1 MRIHHLTIQGFGPF
15 KDKQEIDFDALS
27 QDKIFM
33 LEGPTGAGKSSI
45 IDAIV
50 FSLYGVTAHE
60 AATKSGPAGQR
71 VRRDYCEVGDETK
84 VCIEFSTG
92 GARYKVTRT
101 AAYDAPKKR
110 GEGTTPV
117 NERAILEF
125 IDPPHDAINQ
135 VREVSLRINEE
146 LRMDNEQF
154 SQMVVLPQGDFA
166 SFLHASTEKRREVLE
181 KIFKTFFYDKIKSQL
196 DLRAKEFQGLLA
208 QQGQEINHHVRNLEK
223 EWVESKG
230 DLDFKRLEALLND
243 KNEARDA
250 QNLELQAAIDLLRP
264 NSEKQIQ
271 ERDSVEKFLNPLKA
285 ELALLE
291 DSQEKIKAKS
301 DLSKELD
308 GLNARAD
315 EMALKESQLLIRQK
329 ASGLQTLLE
338 SRDSADNAME
348 EALEQIDE
356 DYAEMTSIE
365 VRARIKELNVK
376 VPVLSRKKD
385 AAQKAEQELDD
396 LETLLDESLDNE
408 LKIKSLS
415 TLTSKVSAAEKKLEG
430 AKKKVKEYR
439 ALEKESYIGLAAKK
453 LKKGQPCPVCGSA
466 EHPNPV
472 KGQSGF
478 DQDELDRLEQI
489 VADVESELSEFRYE
503 LKDAT
508 TASKKKF
515 KPSTELK
522 ATKKKL
528 EKSASDAEEI
538 VSEYEEAQGELNDLN
553 EYLPHFSDYESAE
566 KSRIAS
572 DTKIQ
577 SEMKRLKIEDE
588 DTLLEILAIDED
600 ALRAAVSTYTGRIKE
615 INALLAQPDFK
626 KLPESAELEEKI
638 ATLAEKVSALDAE
651 LSLINDQLAVVERIN
666 ESLRIAQ
673 TGITTAMDEIAE
685 LRETGD
691 PYLKLQ
697 GWVDGTNPAG
707 LSLTNFV
714 LQERL
719 EMILEYA
726 SRHLRRMSNGKYEF
740 RLHEDRQGRA
750 KKAGLGITI
759 MDYFAGKERP
769 AETLSGG
776 ETFYASLALALG
788 LVEVVKGDNGG
799 IELGTLFI
807 DEGFG
812 SLSDDTLEEVLDVLE
827 DLREQRV
834 IGIISHVEGMKTQ
847 IPMRL
852 EVRPTEAGPSTV
864 KMAIGKIAQV

>member
-1 MRIHHLTIQGFGPF
+1 MRIHSLTIQGFGPF
-15 KDKQEIDFDALS
+15 KDKQSIDFDALS

-50 FSLYGVTAHE
+50 FALYGVTAHE

-71 VRRDYCEVGDETK
+71 VRSDYCEAGDETR
-84 VCIEFSTG
+84 VCIDFSTG
-92 GARYKVTRT
+92 GARYKVTRI
-101 AAYDAPKKR
+101 AAYDAPKKS

-117 NERAILEF
+117 NAKAILEF
-125 IDPPHDAINQ
+125 IDPPHEAISQ
-135 VREVSLRINEE
+135 VKEVNLRIKEE
-146 LRMDNEQF
+146 LRLDNEQF

-181 KIFKTFFYDKIKSQL
+181 SIFKTFFYDKIKSQL
-196 DLRAKEFQGLLA
+196 DVRAKEIQGLLA
-208 QQGQEINHHVRNLEK
+208 QQAQEINHHVRNLQK

-230 DLDFKRLEALLND
+230 ELDFERLEALLND
-243 KNEARDA
+243 KNEARKT
-250 QNLELQAAIDLLRP
+250 QNLELQGAIDLLQP
-264 NSEKQIQ
+264 NSQQQIK
-271 ERDSVEKFLNPLKA
+271 ERVAVEKVLTPMKA

-291 DSQEKIKAKS
+291 DSQEKIQAK
-301 DLSKELD
+301 KELSEELE
-308 GLNARAD
+308 GLNSKAD
-315 EMALKESQLLIRQK
+315 VMALKESQLLIRQK
-329 ASGLQTLLE
+329 AAGLQTLLE
-338 SRDSADNAME
+338 SRDSADETME
-348 EALEQIDE
+348 EALEQIGE
-356 DYAEMTSIE
+356 DYAEMTSAE
-365 VRARIKELNVK
+365 VKARIKELNLK
-376 VPVLSRKKD
+376 VPALSKKAD
-385 AAQKAEQELDD
+385 AAQKAESELED
-396 LETLLDESLDNE
+396 LEDLIEESIDIE
-408 LKIKSLS
+408 QKIKSLP
-415 TLTSKVSAAEKKLEG
+415 TLTTKTSSLEKKFEA

-439 ALEKESYIGLAAKK
+439 TLERDSYIGLAAKK
-453 LKKGQPCPVCGSA
+453 LKKGQPCPVCGSE

-472 KGQSGF
+472 KGKDGYS
-478 DQDELDRLEQI
+478 QDEMDRLEEI
-489 VADVESELSEFRYE
+489 VSEIESELSDLKYA

-515 KPSTELK
+515 KPSTDLK
-522 ATKKKL
+522 ATQKKL
-528 EKSASDAEEI
+528 EKSAADAEEI
-538 VSEYEEAQGELNDLN
+538 VEEYESAQEELSDLN
-553 EYLPHFSDYESAE
+553 HYLQHFIDYESAE
-566 KSRIAS
+566 K
-572 DTKIQ
+572 TKATSEAKLE
-577 SEMKRLKIEDE
+577 SEMKRLRIEDE
-588 DTLLEILAIDED
+588 DSLVEILEIDEE
-600 ALRAAVSTYTGRIKE
+600 ALRAEVSGYTDRIKE
-615 INALLAQPDFK
+615 INTLLAQADFK
-626 KLPESAELEEKI
+626 KLPDAAELDQKI
-638 ATLAEKVSALDAE
+638 HILAEKVTELETE
-651 LSLINDQLAVVERIN
+651 LSVINDQLAVVERII
-666 ESLRIAQ
+666 EGLKTAQ
-673 TGITTAMDEIAE
+673 LGIGAALDEISE

-697 GWVDGTNPAG
+697 GWVDGKNTAG

-719 EMILEYA
+719 EMILEFA

-740 RLHEDRQGRA
+740 RLYEEKQGRTQR
-750 KKAGLGITI
+750 AGLGITI

-827 DLREQRV
+827 DLREERV

-864 KMAIGKIAQV
+864 KMAIANLG

>member
-1 MRIHHLTIQGFGPF
+1 MRIHSLTIQGFGPF

-50 FSLYGVTAHE
+50 FALYGVTAHE

-71 VRRDYCEVGDETK
+71 VRSDYCEDGDETK
-84 VCIEFSTG
+84 VCIDFSTG

-101 AAYDAPKKR
+101 AAYDAPKKS

-117 NERAILEF
+117 NAKAVLEF
-125 IDPPHDAINQ
+125 IDPPHEAVNQ
-135 VREVSLRINEE
+135 VKEVNLRIKEE
-146 LRMDNEQF
+146 LRLDNEQF

-181 KIFKTFFYDKIKSQL
+181 SIFKTFFYDKIKGQL
-196 DLRAKEFQGLLA
+196 DLRAKEIQGLLA
-208 QQGQEINHHVRNLEK
+208 QQAQEINHHVRNLQK
-223 EWVESKG
+223 EWIESKG
-230 DLDFKRLEALLND
+230 ELDFERLEAALND
-243 KNEARDA
+243 KNESRET
-250 QNLELQAAIDLLRP
+250 QNLELKNALDLLKP
-264 NSEKQIQ
+264 NSAKQIE
-271 ERDSVEKFLNPLKA
+271 ERTAVEKVLNPQKA
-285 ELALLE
+285 ELALLK
-291 DSQEKIKAKS
+291 DSQEKIQVKT
-301 DLSKELD
+301 DLSQELED
-308 GLNARAD
+308 LNSRSD
-315 EMALKESQLLIRQK
+315 EMTLKESQLLTRQK
-329 ASGLQTLLE
+329 ASGLQTLLDN
-338 SRDSADNAME
+338 RDSAETTME
-348 EALEQIDE
+348 EALEQIGE
-356 DYAEMTSIE
+356 DYAEMTSVE
-365 VRARIKELNVK
+365 VKARIKELNQS
-376 VPVLSRKKD
+376 VPLLAKRAD
-385 AAQKAEQELDD
+385 AAEKAESELED
-396 LETLLDESLDNE
+396 LDELISESIDIE
-408 LKIKSLS
+408 QKIKSLPALTTKTS
-415 TLTSKVSAAEKKLEG
+415 TMEKKFEA
-430 AKKKVKEYR
+430 AKKKVKDYR
-439 ALEKESYIGLAAKK
+439 SLERESYIGLAAKK
-453 LKKGQPCPVCGSA
+453 LKKGHPCPVCGSE
-466 EHPNPV
+466 EHPNPT
-472 KGQSGF
+472 KGQGAY
-478 DQDELDRLEQI
+478 DQTEMDRLEEN
-489 VADVESELSEFRYE
+489 VAEVEIELSNLKYD

-508 TASKKKF
+508 AASKKKF
-515 KPSTELK
+515 KPSAELK

-528 EKSASDAEEI
+528 EKSAADAEEI
-538 VSEYEEAQGELNDLN
+538 IDEHEAAQQELSDLN
-553 EYLPHFSDYESAE
+553 EFLQHFTDYESAE
-566 KSRIAS
+566 KTKISS
-572 DTKIQ
+572 DTKLQ
-577 SEMKRLKIEDE
+577 SEMKRLRIEDE
-588 DTLLEILAIDED
+588 ESLIEILEIDEE
-600 ALRAAVSTYTGRIKE
+600 ALRAEVSGYTGRIKE
-615 INALLAQPDFK
+615 INALLAQSDFK
-626 KLPESAELEEKI
+626 KLPDADELDTKIQNLTAKVAELEE
-638 ATLAEKVSALDAE
+638 E
-651 LSLINDQLAVVERIN
+651 LSAINDQLAVVERIN
-666 ESLRIAQ
+666 DGLKIAEK
-673 TGITTAMDEIAE
+673 GVRGALDEISE

-697 GWVDGTNPAG
+697 GWVDGKNTAG

-719 EMILEYA
+719 EMILEFA

-740 RLHEDRQGRA
+740 RLYEEKQGRTQ
-750 KKAGLGITI
+750 KAGLGITI

-864 KMAIGKIAQV
+864 KMAIGNIG

>member
-1 MRIHHLTIQGFGPF
+1 MRIHSLTIQGFGPF

-71 VRRDYCEVGDETK
+71 VRSDYCEPGDETK
-84 VCIEFSTG
+84 VCIDFSTG

-101 AAYDAPKKR
+101 AAYDAPKKS

-117 NERAILEF
+117 NAKAILEF
-125 IDPPHDAINQ
+125 IDPPHEAISQ
-135 VREVSLRINEE
+135 VKEVNLRIKEE
-146 LRMDNEQF
+146 LRLDNEQF

-181 KIFKTFFYDKIKSQL
+181 SIFKTFFYDKIKSQL
-196 DLRAKEFQGLLA
+196 DVRAKEIQGLLA
-208 QQGQEINHHVRNLEK
+208 NQAQEINHHVRNLQK

-230 DLDFKRLEALLND
+230 ELDFDRLEALLND
-243 KNEARDA
+243 KNESRDT
-250 QNLELQAAIDLLRP
+250 QNLELQNAIDLLRP
-264 NSEKQIQ
+264 NSQKQIE
-271 ERDSVEKFLNPLKA
+271 ERTAIEKVLNPLKA

-291 DSQEKIKAKS
+291 DSQEKIQTKTE
-301 DLSKELD
+301 LTQELD
-308 GLNARAD
+308 GLNSKAD
-315 EMALKESQLLIRQK
+315 EMALKESRLLTRQK
-329 ASGLQTLLE
+329 ASGLQTVLE
-338 SRDSADNAME
+338 SRDSADETME
-348 EALEQIDE
+348 DALEQIGE
-356 DYAEMTSIE
+356 EYAELTSTE
-365 VRARIKELNVK
+365 VKARIKELNLA
-376 VPVLSRKKD
+376 VPALAKKAD
-385 AAQKAEQELDD
+385 AAQKAESELEDIEE
-396 LETLLDESLDNE
+396 LIEESIDIE
-408 LKIKSLS
+408 QKIKALPSI
-415 TLTSKVSAAEKKLEG
+415 TTKVSSMNKKVEA

-439 ALEKESYIGLAAKK
+439 ALEKDSYIGIAAKK
-453 LKKGQPCPVCGSA
+453 LKKGQPCPVCGS
-466 EHPNPV
+466 EDHPHPV
-472 KGQSGF
+472 KAQSSY
-478 DQDELDRLEQI
+478 DQDVMDQLEES
-489 VADVESELSEFRYE
+489 VTDFESELSDLKYE

-508 TASKKKF
+508 SASKKKF
-515 KPSTELK
+515 KPSAGLK
-522 ATKKKL
+522 ATQKKL
-528 EKSASDAEEI
+528 EKSAADAEEI
-538 VSEYEEAQGELNDLN
+538 VAEYELAQEELSDLND
-553 EYLPHFSDYESAE
+553 YLQHFIDYESAE
-566 KSRIAS
+566 KSKTIS
-572 DTKIQ
+572 ETKLQ

-588 DTLLEILAIDED
+588 DSLIEILKINED
-600 ALRAAVSTYTGRIKE
+600 VLRSEVTAYNGRIKE
-615 INALLAQPDFK
+615 ILALLAQPDFK
-626 KLPESAELEEKI
+626 KLPDAAELDAKI
-638 ATLAEKVSALDAE
+638 QVLDDKVTALEAE
-651 LSLINDQLAVVERIN
+651 LSVINDQLAVVERIN
-666 ESLRIAQ
+666 EGLKAAQ
-673 TGITTAMDEIAE
+673 TGIKSALDEIAE
-685 LRETGD
+685 LRESGD

-697 GWVDGTNPAG
+697 GWVDGKNTAG

-719 EMILEYA
+719 EMILEFA

-740 RLHEDRQGRA
+740 RLYEEKQGRTQR
-750 KKAGLGITI
+750 AGLGITI

-864 KMAIGKIAQV
+864 KMAIANLG

>member
-1 MRIHHLTIQGFGPF
+1 MRIHSLTIQGFGPF

-50 FSLYGVTAHE
+50 FALYGVTAHE

-71 VRRDYCEVGDETK
+71 VRSDYCEAGDETK
-84 VCIEFSTG
+84 VCIDFSTG

-101 AAYDAPKKR
+101 AAYDAPKKS

-117 NERAILEF
+117 NAKAILEF
-125 IDPPHDAINQ
+125 IDPPHEAVSQ
-135 VREVSLRINEE
+135 VKEVNLRIKEE
-146 LRMDNEQF
+146 LRLDNEQF

-181 KIFKTFFYDKIKSQL
+181 SIFKTFFYDKIKSQL
-196 DLRAKEFQGLLA
+196 DLRAKEIQGLLA
-208 QQGQEINHHVRNLEK
+208 QQAIEINHHVRNLQK

-230 DLDFKRLEALLND
+230 DLDFERLEAVLND
-243 KNEARDA
+243 NNESRQTQD
-250 QNLELQAAIDLLRP
+250 LELKSAIDLLRP
-264 NSEKQIQ
+264 NSENLIQ
-271 ERDSVEKFLNPLKA
+271 ERTAVEKVLTPKKA

-291 DSQEKIKAKS
+291 DSQEKIQAK
-301 DLSKELD
+301 KELSEELE
-308 GLNARAD
+308 GLSSKAD
-315 EMALKESQLLIRQK
+315 EMTLKESQLLMRQK
-329 ASGLQTLLE
+329 AAGLQTLLE
-338 SRDSADNAME
+338 SRDSADETME
-348 EALEQIDE
+348 EAFEQIGE
-356 DYAEMTSIE
+356 DYAELTSVE
-365 VRARIKELNVK
+365 VKARIKELNLK
-376 VPVLSRKKD
+376 VPALAKKAD
-385 AAQKAEQELDD
+385 AAQKAETELEDLDD
-396 LETLLDESLDNE
+396 LISESIDIE
-408 LKIKSLS
+408 QKIKVLPSLTTKAS
-415 TLTSKVSAAEKKLEG
+415 SLEKKFDA

-439 ALEKESYIGLAAKK
+439 TLERDSYIGLAAKK
-453 LKKGQPCPVCGSA
+453 LKKGQPCPVCGSE

-472 KGQSGF
+472 KAQGSY
-478 DQDELDRLEQI
+478 DQDEMNRLE
-489 VADVESELSEFRYE
+489 ESVSEIERELSDLKYE

-515 KPSTELK
+515 KPSADLK

-528 EKSASDAEEI
+528 EKSATDAEEI
-538 VSEYEEAQGELNDLN
+538 VDEYEAAQQELSDLNDCLQ
-553 EYLPHFSDYESAE
+553 HFIDYESAE
-566 KSRIAS
+566 KSKIAS
-572 DTKIQ
+572 ETKLQ

-588 DTLLEILAIDED
+588 DSLVEILEIDEE
-600 ALRAAVSTYTGRIKE
+600 ALRAEVSGYTDRIKE
-615 INALLAQPDFK
+615 INTLLAQADFK
-626 KLPESAELEEKI
+626 KLPDADELDQKIQVLVEKVTELE
-638 ATLAEKVSALDAE
+638 VE
-651 LSLINDQLAVVERIN
+651 LSAINDQLAVVERIN
-666 ESLRIAQ
+666 EGLKSAQ
-673 TGITTAMDEIAE
+673 LGVATALDEISE

-697 GWVDGTNPAG
+697 GWVDGKNSAG

-719 EMILEYA
+719 EMILEFA

-740 RLHEDRQGRA
+740 RLYEEKQGRTQ
-750 KKAGLGITI
+750 KAGLGITI
-759 MDYFAGKERP
+759 MDYFAGKERA

-827 DLREQRV
+827 DLREERV

-864 KMAIGKIAQV
+864 KMAIASIG

>member
-71 VRRDYCEVGDETK
+71 VRSDYCEAGDETK

-101 AAYDAPKKR
+101 AAYEAPKKS

-117 NERAILEF
+117 NAKAILEF
-125 IDPPHDAINQ
+125 IDPPHEAINQ
-135 VREVSLRINEE
+135 VKEVNLRIKEE
-146 LRMDNEQF
+146 LRLDNEQF

-181 KIFKTFFYDKIKSQL
+181 SIFKTFFYDKIKGQL
-196 DLRAKEFQGLLA
+196 DVRAKEFQGLLA

-230 DLDFKRLEALLND
+230 ELDFKRLEALLND
-243 KNEARDA
+243 KNETRDA
-250 QNLELQAAIDLLRP
+250 QNVELQGAIDLLRP
-264 NSEKQIQ
+264 NSDKQMQ
-271 ERDSVEKFLNPLKA
+271 ERDAAEKVLNPMKA

-291 DSQEKIKAKS
+291 DSQEKIKAKTG
-301 DLSKELD
+301 LTTELETLNSK
-308 GLNARAD
+308 AD
-315 EMALKESQLLIRQK
+315 QMALKESQLLIRQK
-329 ASGLQTLLE
+329 ASGLQTILE
-338 SRDSADNAME
+338 SRDTADEAME
-348 EALEQIDE
+348 DALDQIDE
-356 DYAEMTSIE
+356 DYVEMTSAE
-365 VRARIKELNVK
+365 VKARIKELNVK
-376 VPVLSRKKD
+376 VPVLSTKAV
-385 AAQKAEQELDD
+385 AAQKAESEL
-396 LETLLDESLDNE
+396 EELDESLEESIDNE
-408 LKIKSLS
+408 LKIKALP
-415 TLTSKVSAAEKKLEG
+415 TLTNKVAALEKKLEG

-453 LKKGQPCPVCGSA
+453 LKKGQPCPVCGSE

-472 KGQSGF
+472 KGQSSF

-489 VADVESELSEFRYE
+489 VVEVESELSEFRYE

-528 EKSASDAEEI
+528 EKSAADAEEI
-538 VSEYEEAQGELNDLN
+538 ASEYEDAQQELSDLNDCLQ
-553 EYLPHFSDYESAE
+553 HFIDYESAE
-566 KSRIAS
+566 KSKLTS

-600 ALRAAVSTYTGRIKE
+600 SLRAEVSAYTGRIKE

-626 KLPESAELEEKI
+626 KLPESAELGEKI
-638 ATLAEKVSALDAE
+638 RTLTEKVTALNEE

-666 ESLRIAQ
+666 ESLNSAQ
-673 TGITTAMDEIAE
+673 AGINAALDEITE
-685 LRETGD
+685 LRQTGD

-697 GWVDGTNPAG
+697 GWVDGKNTAG

-719 EMILEYA
+719 EMILEFA

-750 KKAGLGITI
+750 QKAGLGITI

-864 KMAIGKIAQV
+864 KMAIGNIG

>member
-71 VRRDYCEVGDETK
+71 VRSDYCEVGDETK

-101 AAYDAPKKR
+101 AAYEAPKKS

-117 NERAILEF
+117 NAKAILEF
-125 IDPPHDAINQ
+125 IDPPHEAINQ
-135 VREVSLRINEE
+135 VKEVNLRIKEE
-146 LRMDNEQF
+146 LRLDNEQF

-181 KIFKTFFYDKIKSQL
+181 SIFKTFFYDKIKGQL
-196 DLRAKEFQGLLA
+196 DVRAKEFQGLLA

-230 DLDFKRLEALLND
+230 ELDFKRLEALLND

-250 QNLELQAAIDLLRP
+250 QNVELQGAIDLLRP
-264 NSEKQIQ
+264 NSDKQMQ
-271 ERDSVEKFLNPLKA
+271 ERDAAEKVLNPMKA

-291 DSQEKIKAKS
+291 DSQEKIKAKTG
-301 DLSKELD
+301 LTTELET
-308 GLNARAD
+308 LNSRAD
-315 EMALKESQLLIRQK
+315 QMALKESQLLIRQK
-329 ASGLQTLLE
+329 ASGLQTILE
-338 SRDSADNAME
+338 SRDTADEAME
-348 EALEQIDE
+348 DALEQIDE
-356 DYAEMTSIE
+356 DYVEMTSAE
-365 VRARIKELNVK
+365 VKARIKELNVK
-376 VPVLSRKKD
+376 VPVLSTKAV
-385 AAQKAEQELDD
+385 AAQKAESELED
-396 LETLLDESLDNE
+396 LDELLEESIDNE
-408 LKIKSLS
+408 LKIKALP
-415 TLTSKVSAAEKKLEG
+415 TLTNKVAALEKKLEG

-453 LKKGQPCPVCGSA
+453 LKKGQPCPVCGSE

-472 KGQSGF
+472 KGQSSF

-489 VADVESELSEFRYE
+489 VAGVESELSEFKYE

-508 TASKKKF
+508 AASKKKF

-528 EKSASDAEEI
+528 EKSAADAEEI
-538 VSEYEEAQGELNDLN
+538 VSEYEDAQQELSDLNDCLQ
-553 EYLPHFSDYESAE
+553 HFIDYESAE
-566 KSRIAS
+566 KSKLAS

-600 ALRAAVSTYTGRIKE
+600 SLRAEVSTYSGRIKE

-626 KLPESAELEEKI
+626 KLPESAELGEKI
-638 ATLAEKVSALDAE
+638 RTLTEKVSALNEE

-666 ESLRIAQ
+666 ESLNSAQ
-673 TGITTAMDEIAE
+673 AGINAALDEITE
-685 LRETGD
+685 LRQTGD

-697 GWVDGTNPAG
+697 GWVDGKNTAG

-719 EMILEYA
+719 EMILEFA

-750 KKAGLGITI
+750 QKAGLGITI

-852 EVRPTEAGPSTV
+852 EVRPTDAGPSTV
-864 KMAIGKIAQV
+864 KMAIGNIG

>member
-1 MRIHHLTIQGFGPF
+1 MRIHSLTIQGFGPF

-50 FSLYGVTAHE
+50 FALYGVTAHE

-71 VRRDYCEVGDETK
+71 VRSDYCEAGDETK
-84 VCIEFSTG
+84 VCIDFSTG

-101 AAYDAPKKR
+101 AAYDAPKKS

-117 NERAILEF
+117 NAKAVLEF
-125 IDPPHDAINQ
+125 IDPPHEAISQ
-135 VREVSLRINEE
+135 VKEVNLRIKEE
-146 LRMDNEQF
+146 LRLDNEQF

-166 SFLHASTEKRREVLE
+166 SFLHASTEKRRDVLE
-181 KIFKTFFYDKIKSQL
+181 SIFKTFFYDKIKNQL
-196 DLRAKEFQGLLA
+196 DAKAKEIQGLLA
-208 QQGQEINHHVRNLEK
+208 AQGQEINHHVRNLQK
-223 EWVESKG
+223 EWIETKG
-230 DLDFKRLEALLND
+230 DYDFERLEDLLND
-243 KNEARDA
+243 KNETRDT
-250 QNLELQAAIDLLRP
+250 QNLEIQAAIDLLRP
-264 NSEKQIQ
+264 NSQKQQ
-271 ERDSVEKFLNPLKA
+271 EERGAVEKVLTPKKA

-291 DSQEKIKAKS
+291 DSQEKIQAKA
-301 DLSKELD
+301 DLSQELE
-308 GLNARAD
+308 GLNAKSE
-315 EMALKESQLLIRQK
+315 EMNQKESRLNMRQK
-329 ASGLQTLLE
+329 ASGLQTILE
-338 SRDSADNAME
+338 SRDSADEKMD
-348 EALEQIDE
+348 EALEQISE
-356 DYAEMTSIE
+356 DYAEMTSTE
-365 VRARIKELNVK
+365 VKARIKELNSA
-376 VPVLSRKKD
+376 VPLLSKKAD
-385 AAQKAEQELDD
+385 AAKKAGSELDD
-396 LETLLDESLDNE
+396 LEVLVEESLDYE
-408 LKIKSLS
+408 QKIKALPA
-415 TLTSKVSAAEKKLEG
+415 LTTKVSTMEKKIET

-439 ALEKESYIGLAAKK
+439 ALEKESYIGLAAKR

-472 KGQSGF
+472 KSQGNY
-478 DQDELDRLEQI
+478 DQEEMDRLE
-489 VADVESELSEFRYE
+489 ELVDKLETEMRELNYE

-508 TASKKKF
+508 NASKKKF

-522 ATKKKL
+522 VTLKKL
-528 EKSASDAEEI
+528 EKSAADADEI
-538 VSEYEEAQGELNDLN
+538 VGEYDEAQEELNDLN
-553 EYLPHFSDYESAE
+553 DLYQHFVDYESAE
-566 KSRIAS
+566 KSKATS
-572 DTKIQ
+572 EAKLQ

-588 DTLLEILAIDED
+588 ESLLEILEIDED
-600 ALRAAVSTYTGRIKE
+600 VLRAEISAYTGRIKE
-615 INALLAQPDFK
+615 IHALLAQPDFK
-626 KLPESAELEEKI
+626 KLPDAGELEEKI
-638 ATLAEKVSALDAE
+638 QILTQTVVDLEAE
-651 LSLINDQLAVVERIN
+651 LSIINDQLAVVERIN
-666 ESLRIAQ
+666 DSLDTAQLGIA
-673 TGITTAMDEIAE
+673 AALDEITE

-697 GWVDGTNPAG
+697 GLVEGKNSAG

-719 EMILEYA
+719 EMILEFA

-750 KKAGLGITI
+750 QKAGLGITI

-864 KMAIGKIAQV
+864 KMAIGNIG

>member
-1 MRIHHLTIQGFGPF
+1 MRIHSLTIQGFGPF

-71 VRRDYCEVGDETK
+71 VRSDYCEAGDETK
-84 VCIEFSTG
+84 VCIDFSTG

-101 AAYDAPKKR
+101 AAYDAPKKS

-117 NERAILEF
+117 NAKAILEF
-125 IDPPHDAINQ
+125 IDPPHEAISQ
-135 VREVSLRINEE
+135 VKEVNLRIKEE
-146 LRMDNEQF
+146 LRLDNEQF

-181 KIFKTFFYDKIKSQL
+181 SIFKTFFYDKIKSQL
-196 DLRAKEFQGLLA
+196 DVRAKEIQGLLA
-208 QQGQEINHHVRNLEK
+208 NQAQEINHHVRNLQK

-230 DLDFKRLEALLND
+230 ELDFDRLEALLND
-243 KNEARDA
+243 KNETRDT
-250 QNLELQAAIDLLRP
+250 QNLELQKAIDLLRP
-264 NSEKQIQ
+264 NSQKQIE
-271 ERDSVEKFLNPLKA
+271 ERTAVEKVLNPLKA
-285 ELALLE
+285 ELTLLE
-291 DSQEKIKAKS
+291 DSQEKIQTKTE
-301 DLSKELD
+301 LTQELD
-308 GLNARAD
+308 GLNSKAD
-315 EMALKESQLLIRQK
+315 EMVLKESRLLIRQK
-329 ASGLQTLLE
+329 ASGLQTVLE
-338 SRDSADNAME
+338 SRDSADETME
-348 EALEQIDE
+348 EALEQIGE
-356 DYAEMTSIE
+356 EYAELTSTE
-365 VRARIKELNVK
+365 VKARIKELNLA
-376 VPVLSRKKD
+376 VPALAKKAD
-385 AAQKAEQELDD
+385 AAQKAESELEDIEE
-396 LETLLDESLDNE
+396 LIEESIDIE
-408 LKIKSLS
+408 KKIKALPSI
-415 TLTSKVSAAEKKLEG
+415 TTKVSSMNKKVEA

-439 ALEKESYIGLAAKK
+439 ALEKDSYIGLAAKK
-453 LKKGQPCPVCGSA
+453 LKKGQPCPVCGS
-466 EHPNPV
+466 EDHPHPV
-472 KGQSGF
+472 KAQSSY
-478 DQDELDRLEQI
+478 DQDVMDQLE
-489 VADVESELSEFRYE
+489 ESVTDYEAELSDLKYE

-508 TASKKKF
+508 SASKRKF
-515 KPSTELK
+515 KPSAELK
-522 ATKKKL
+522 ATQKKL
-528 EKSASDAEEI
+528 EKSAADAEEI
-538 VSEYEEAQGELNDLN
+538 VAEYELAQEELSDLND
-553 EYLPHFSDYESAE
+553 YLQHFIDYESAE
-566 KSRIAS
+566 KSKTIS
-572 DTKIQ
+572 ETKLQ

-588 DTLLEILAIDED
+588 DSLIEILKINED
-600 ALRAAVSTYTGRIKE
+600 VLRSEVAAYNGRIKE
-615 INALLAQPDFK
+615 ILALLAQPDFK
-626 KLPESAELEEKI
+626 KLPDAAELDAKI
-638 ATLAEKVSALDAE
+638 QVLDDKVTALEAE
-651 LSLINDQLAVVERIN
+651 LSVINDQLAVVERIN
-666 ESLRIAQ
+666 EGLKTAQ
-673 TGITTAMDEIAE
+673 TGIKAALDEITE
-685 LRETGD
+685 LRESGD

-697 GWVDGTNPAG
+697 GWVDGKNTAG

-719 EMILEYA
+719 EMILEFA

-740 RLHEDRQGRA
+740 RLYEEKQGRTQR
-750 KKAGLGITI
+750 AGLGITI

-864 KMAIGKIAQV
+864 KMAIANLG

>member
-50 FSLYGVTAHE
+50 FALYGVTAHE

-71 VRRDYCEVGDETK
+71 VRSDYCEAGDETK
-84 VCIEFSTG
+84 VCIDFSTG

-101 AAYDAPKKR
+101 AAYDAPKKS

-117 NERAILEF
+117 NAKAILEF
-125 IDPPHDAINQ
+125 IDPPHEAINQ
-135 VREVSLRINEE
+135 VKEVNLRIKEE
-146 LRMDNEQF
+146 LRLDNEQF

-181 KIFKTFFYDKIKSQL
+181 SIFKTFFYDKIKGQL
-196 DLRAKEFQGLLA
+196 DLRAKEFQGLLT
-208 QQGQEINHHVRNLEK
+208 QQAQEINHHVRNLEK
-223 EWVESKG
+223 EWDESKG
-230 DLDFKRLEALLND
+230 ELDFQRLEALLND
-243 KNEARDA
+243 KNEKRET
-250 QNLELQAAIDLLRP
+250 QNLELKGAIDLLRP
-264 NSEKQIQ
+264 NSEKQTQ
-271 ERDSVEKFLNPLKA
+271 ERDAVEKVLNPLKA
-285 ELALLE
+285 DLALLE
-291 DSQEKIKAKS
+291 DSKEKIKAKT
-301 DLSKELD
+301 DLSTELEA
-308 GLNARAD
+308 LSTKAD
-315 EMALKESQLLIRQK
+315 EMDLKESQLLIRQK

-338 SRDSADNAME
+338 SRDSANDAME
-348 EALEQIDE
+348 EALEEIDE
-356 DYAEMTSIE
+356 DYAEMTSAE
-365 VRARIKELNVK
+365 VKARIKELNVK
-376 VPVLSRKKD
+376 VPALSRKAD
-385 AAQKAEQELDD
+385 AAQKAESELYD
-396 LETLLDESLDNE
+396 LEVLLEESIDNE
-408 LKIKSLS
+408 LKIKALPSLV
-415 TLTSKVSAAEKKLEG
+415 TKVSALEKKLDG

-453 LKKGQPCPVCGSA
+453 LKKGQPCPVCGSQ

-472 KGQSGF
+472 NNKSIF
-478 DQDELDRLEQI
+478 DQDEMDRLEEI
-489 VADVESELSEFRYE
+489 VAEVEGDLSELRYE

-508 TASKKKF
+508 SVSKKKF
-515 KPSTELK
+515 KPSVELK
-522 ATKKKL
+522 VTKKKL

-538 VSEYEEAQGELNDLN
+538 QSEYEDAQQELSDLNDCLQ
-553 EYLPHFSDYESAE
+553 HFIDYESAE
-566 KSRIAS
+566 KSKVVS
-572 DTKIQ
+572 ETKID

-588 DTLLEILAIDED
+588 DTLIEVLAIDEE
-600 ALRAAVSTYTGRIKE
+600 ALRAEVSSYTDRIKE

-626 KLPESAELEEKI
+626 KLPDANVLEEKI
-638 ATLAEKVSALDAE
+638 STLSQKVSELEQE

-666 ESLRIAQ
+666 ESLSSAQ
-673 TGITTAMDEIAE
+673 TGISAALDEIAE

-697 GWVDGTNPAG
+697 GWVDGKNSAG

-719 EMILEYA
+719 EMILEFA

-740 RLHEDRQGRA
+740 RLHEDKQGRSQ
-750 KKAGLGITI
+750 KAGLGITI

-864 KMAIGKIAQV
+864 KMAIGKIG

>member
-15 KDKQEIDFDALS
+15 KNKQEIDFDALS

-50 FSLYGVTAHE
+50 FALYGVTAHE

-71 VRRDYCEVGDETK
+71 VRSDYCEAGDETK
-84 VCIEFSTG
+84 VCIDFSTG

-101 AAYDAPKKR
+101 AAYDAPKKS

-117 NERAILEF
+117 NAKAILEF
-125 IDPPHDAINQ
+125 IEPPHEAINQ
-135 VREVSLRINEE
+135 VKEVNLRIKEE
-146 LRMDNEQF
+146 LRLDNEQF

-181 KIFKTFFYDKIKSQL
+181 SIFKTFFYDKIKGQL
-196 DLRAKEFQGLLA
+196 DVRAKEFQGLLA
-208 QQGQEINHHVRNLEK
+208 QQSQEINHHVRNLEK

-230 DLDFKRLEALLND
+230 ELDFKRLEALLND
-243 KNEARDA
+243 KNEARET
-250 QNLELQAAIDLLRP
+250 QNLELKGAIDLLRP
-264 NSEKQIQ
+264 NSEKQTQ
-271 ERDSVEKFLNPLKA
+271 ERDAVEKVLNPLKA

-291 DSQEKIKAKS
+291 DSKEKIKAKT
-301 DLSKELD
+301 DLSTELEA
-308 GLNARAD
+308 LSSKAD
-315 EMALKESQLLIRQK
+315 EMDLKESQLLIRQK

-338 SRDSADNAME
+338 SRDSANDAME
-348 EALEQIDE
+348 EALEEIDE
-356 DYAEMTSIE
+356 DYAEMTSTE
-365 VRARIKELNVK
+365 VKARIKELNVK
-376 VPVLSRKKD
+376 VPALSRKAD
-385 AAQKAEQELDD
+385 AAQKAESELDD
-396 LETLLDESLDNE
+396 LEVLLEESIDNE
-408 LKIKSLS
+408 LKIKALPSLV
-415 TLTSKVSAAEKKLEG
+415 SKVSALEKKLDG

-453 LKKGQPCPVCGSA
+453 LKKGQPCPVCGSE

-472 KGQSGF
+472 NNKSIF
-478 DQDELDRLEQI
+478 DQDEMDRLEEI
-489 VADVESELSEFRYE
+489 VAEVDADLSELRYE

-508 TASKKKF
+508 SASKKKF
-515 KPSTELK
+515 KPSAELK

-528 EKSASDAEEI
+528 EKSASDTEKI
-538 VSEYEEAQGELNDLN
+538 QSEYEDAQQELSDLNDCLQ
-553 EYLPHFSDYESAE
+553 HFIDYESAE
-566 KSRIAS
+566 KSKVVS
-572 DTKIQ
+572 ETKIE

-588 DTLLEILAIDED
+588 DTLIEILATDEE
-600 ALRAAVSTYTGRIKE
+600 ALRAEVSSYTDRIKE

-626 KLPESAELEEKI
+626 KLPDANVLEEKI
-638 ATLAEKVSALDAE
+638 STLSQKVSELEQE

-666 ESLRIAQ
+666 ESLSSAQ
-673 TGITTAMDEIAE
+673 TGISAALDEIAE

-697 GWVDGTNPAG
+697 GWVDGKNTAG

-719 EMILEYA
+719 EMILEFA

-740 RLHEDRQGRA
+740 RLHEDKQGRSQ
-750 KKAGLGITI
+750 KAGLGITI

-864 KMAIGKIAQV
+864 KMAIGNLG

>member
-1 MRIHHLTIQGFGPF
+1 M
-15 KDKQEIDFDALS
+15 
-27 QDKIFM
+27 
-33 LEGPTGAGKSSI
+33 
-45 IDAIV
+45 
-50 FSLYGVTAHE
+50 
-60 AATKSGPAGQR
+60 
-71 VRRDYCEVGDETK
+71 
-84 VCIEFSTG
+84 
-92 GARYKVTRT
+92 
-101 AAYDAPKKR
+101 
-110 GEGTTPV
+110 
-117 NERAILEF
+117 
-125 IDPPHDAINQ
+125 
-135 VREVSLRINEE
+135 
-146 LRMDNEQF
+146 
-154 SQMVVLPQGDFA
+154 
-166 SFLHASTEKRREVLE
+166 
-181 KIFKTFFYDKIKSQL
+181 
-196 DLRAKEFQGLLA
+196 
-208 QQGQEINHHVRNLEK
+208 
-223 EWVESKG
+223 
-230 DLDFKRLEALLND
+230 
-243 KNEARDA
+243 
-250 QNLELQAAIDLLRP
+250 
-264 NSEKQIQ
+264 Q
-271 ERDSVEKFLNPLKA
+271 ERDAAEKVLNPMKA

-291 DSQEKIKAKS
+291 DSQEKIKAKTV
-301 DLSKELD
+301 LTAELET
-308 GLNARAD
+308 LNSRAD
-315 EMALKESQLLIRQK
+315 QMALKESQLLIRQK
-329 ASGLQTLLE
+329 ASGLQTIIE
-338 SRDSADNAME
+338 SREAADEAME
-348 EALEQIDE
+348 DALEQIDE
-356 DYAEMTSIE
+356 DYVEMTSAE
-365 VRARIKELNVK
+365 VKARIKELNVK
-376 VPVLSRKKD
+376 VPVLSTKAV
-385 AAQKAEQELDD
+385 AAQKAESELED
-396 LETLLDESLDNE
+396 LDELLEESIDNE
-408 LKIKSLS
+408 LKIKALP
-415 TLTSKVSAAEKKLEG
+415 TLTNKVAALEKKLEG
-430 AKKKVKEYR
+430 GKKKVKEYR

-453 LKKGQPCPVCGSA
+453 LKTGQPCPVCGSE

-472 KGQSGF
+472 KGQSSF
-478 DQDELDRLEQI
+478 EQDELDRLEQI
-489 VADVESELSEFRYE
+489 VAEVESELSEFRYE

-528 EKSASDAEEI
+528 EKSAADAEEI
-538 VSEYEEAQGELNDLN
+538 VSEYEDAQQELSDLND
-553 EYLPHFSDYESAE
+553 YLQHFIDYESAE
-566 KSRIAS
+566 KSKLAS

-600 ALRAAVSTYTGRIKE
+600 SLRAEVSAYSGRIKE

-626 KLPESAELEEKI
+626 KLPESAELGEKI
-638 ATLAEKVSALDAE
+638 RTLTEKVTALNEE

-666 ESLRIAQ
+666 ESLNSAQ
-673 TGITTAMDEIAE
+673 AGINAALDEITE
-685 LRETGD
+685 LRQTGD

-697 GWVDGTNPAG
+697 GWVDGKNNAG

-719 EMILEYA
+719 EMILEFA

-750 KKAGLGITI
+750 QKAGLGITI

-864 KMAIGKIAQV
+864 KMAIGNIG

>member
-71 VRRDYCEVGDETK
+71 VRSDYCEVGDETK

-101 AAYDAPKKR
+101 AAYEAPKKS

-117 NERAILEF
+117 NAKAILEF
-125 IDPPHDAINQ
+125 IDPPHEAINQ
-135 VREVSLRINEE
+135 VKEVNLRIKEE
-146 LRMDNEQF
+146 LRLDNEQF

-181 KIFKTFFYDKIKSQL
+181 TIFKTFFYDKIKGQL
-196 DLRAKEFQGLLA
+196 DVRAKEFQGLLA

-230 DLDFKRLEALLND
+230 EYDFERLEELLND
-243 KNEARDA
+243 KNETRDA
-250 QNLELQAAIDLLRP
+250 KNLELQGAIDLLKP
-264 NSEKQIQ
+264 NSQKQLE
-271 ERDSVEKFLNPLKA
+271 ERAGVEKVLNPKKA
-285 ELALLE
+285 ELALLQ
-291 DSQEKIKAKS
+291 DSQEKIKAKT
-301 DLSKELD
+301 ELTTELEKLD
-308 GLNARAD
+308 AKSE
-315 EMALKESQLLIRQK
+315 EMKLKEAQLVIRQK
-329 ASGLQTLLE
+329 ASGLQTILE
-338 SRDSADNAME
+338 SRETADEAME
-348 EALEQIDE
+348 DALEQIDE
-356 DYAEMTSIE
+356 DYVEMSSTE
-365 VRARIKELNVK
+365 VKARIKELNVK
-376 VPVLSRKKD
+376 VPVLSTKAV
-385 AAQKAEQELDD
+385 AAQKAESELED
-396 LETLLDESLDNE
+396 LEVLLEESINNE
-408 LKIKSLS
+408 FKVKALPALTNKVS
-415 TLTSKVSAAEKKLEG
+415 TLEKKLEG
-430 AKKKVKEYR
+430 AKKKVKDYR

-466 EHPNPV
+466 DHPNPV
-472 KGQSGF
+472 KGQSSF
-478 DQDELDRLEQI
+478 EQDELDRLEQI
-489 VADVESELSEFRYE
+489 VAEIESELSELKYE
-503 LKDAT
+503 FKDAT
-508 TASKKKF
+508 AASKKKF
-515 KPSTELK
+515 KPSAELK
-522 ATKKKL
+522 VTFKKL
-528 EKSASDAEEI
+528 EKSAADAEEI
-538 VSEYEEAQGELNDLN
+538 VSEYEQAQQELSDLNDCLQ
-553 EYLPHFSDYESAE
+553 HFIDYESAE
-566 KSRIAS
+566 KSKAVS
-572 DTKIQ
+572 EAKLE

-588 DTLLEILAIDED
+588 DSLLEILEIDED
-600 ALRAAVSTYTGRIKE
+600 VLGAEVSSYAGRVKE
-615 INALLAQPDFK
+615 IHALLAQPDFK
-626 KLPESAELEEKI
+626 KLPEAGELEEKI
-638 ATLAEKVSALDAE
+638 QALNQKVSELEAE
-651 LSLINDQLAVVERIN
+651 LSVINDQLAVVERIN
-666 ESLRIAQ
+666 SSLDTAQ
-673 TGITTAMDEIAE
+673 LGIKAALDEITE

-697 GWVDGTNPAG
+697 GWVDGKNAVG

-719 EMILEYA
+719 EMILEFA

-740 RLHEDRQGRA
+740 RLYEEKQGRA
-750 KKAGLGITI
+750 QKAGLGITI

-864 KMAIGKIAQV
+864 KMAIGNIG

>member
-1 MRIHHLTIQGFGPF
+1 MRIHSLTIQGFGPF

-50 FSLYGVTAHE
+50 FALYGVTAHE

-71 VRRDYCEVGDETK
+71 VRSDYCEAGDETK

-101 AAYDAPKKR
+101 AAYEAPKKS
-110 GEGTTPV
+110 GEGTTTV
-117 NERAILEF
+117 NAKAVLEF
-125 IDPPHDAINQ
+125 IDPPHEAINQ
-135 VREVSLRINEE
+135 VKEVNLRIKEE
-146 LRMDNEQF
+146 LRLDNEQF

-181 KIFKTFFYDKIKSQL
+181 SIFKTFFYDKIKVQL
-196 DLRAKEFQGLLA
+196 DIRAKEFQGLLA
-208 QQGQEINHHVRNLEK
+208 QQTQEINHHIRNLEK
-223 EWVESKG
+223 EWDESKG
-230 DLDFKRLEALLND
+230 EFDFQRLESLIND
-243 KNEARDA
+243 KNEKRET
-250 QNLELQAAIDLLRP
+250 QNLELHRAIDLLKP
-264 NSEKQIQ
+264 NSDEQIQ
-271 ERDSVEKFLNPLKA
+271 QRDELEKVINPLKA

-291 DSQEKIKAKS
+291 DSQEKIKTKT
-301 DLSKELD
+301 DLTQELD
-308 GLNARAD
+308 GLNLMKD
-315 EMALKESQLLIRQK
+315 EMALKESQLSIRQR
-329 ASGLQTLLE
+329 ASGLKTILE
-338 SRDSADNAME
+338 SRDSADETME
-348 EALEQIDE
+348 EALEQIE
-356 DYAEMTSIE
+356 DTYSEMTSIE
-365 VRARIKELNVK
+365 VKARIKELNVE
-376 VPVLSRKKD
+376 VPTLSKN
-385 AAQKAEQELDD
+385 ASEAQKAESELED
-396 LETLLDESLDNE
+396 LEVLIEDSLDYE
-408 LKIKSLS
+408 QKIKSLPS
-415 TLTSKVSAAEKKLEG
+415 LNTKIAAVEKKIEA
-430 AKKKVKEYR
+430 AKSKVKEYR
-439 ALEKESYIGLAAKK
+439 TLEKASYIGLAAKR
-453 LKKGQPCPVCGSA
+453 LKKGQPCPVCGSQ

-472 KGQSGF
+472 KGTVTF
-478 DQDELDRLEQI
+478 DQDALDRLEQI
-489 VADVESELSEFRYE
+489 VSNLDSERYE
-503 LKDAT
+503 LKNDLKAAKDAI
-508 TASKKKF
+508 KRKF
-515 KPSTELK
+515 KPSAELK
-522 ATKKKL
+522 AKLKKL
-528 EKSASDAEEI
+528 EKMAAKTEEI
-538 VSEYEEAQGELNDLN
+538 VNEYEVAQQELSDLND
-553 EYLPHFSDYESAE
+553 YLPYFLEYEGAE
-566 KSRIAS
+566 KIRAAS
-572 DTKIQ
+572 DTKLK
-577 SEMKRLKIEDE
+577 SEMKRLKIEDV
-588 DTLLEILAIDED
+588 DSLLEILEIDEEV
-600 ALRAAVSTYTGRIKE
+600 LRTEVSSYTGRIKE
-615 INALLAQPDFK
+615 INVLLAQPDFK
-626 KLPESAELEEKI
+626 KLPDLATLEEKVI
-638 ATLAEKVSALDAE
+638 NLKQKLHVLEQDLTRV
-651 LSLINDQLAVVERIN
+651 NDQLAIVERIN
-666 ESLRIAQ
+666 EALKTAQLGISAALDAIA
-673 TGITTAMDEIAE
+673 D

-697 GWVDGTNPAG
+697 GWVDGKNSAG

-740 RLHEDRQGRA
+740 RLHEDKQGRSQ
-750 KKAGLGITI
+750 KAGLGITI

-852 EVRPTEAGPSTV
+852 EVRPTEAGPSKV
-864 KMAIGKIAQV
+864 KMAIGNLG

>member
-71 VRRDYCEVGDETK
+71 VRSDYCEVGDETK

-356 DYAEMTSIE
+356 DYAEMTSTE

-478 DQDELDRLEQI
+478 DQDELDRLEEI
-489 VADVESELSEFRYE
+489 VVEVENDLSELKYE

-508 TASKKKF
+508 AASKKKF
-515 KPSTELK
+515 KPSIELK

-577 SEMKRLKIEDE
+577 AEIKRLKIEDE
-588 DTLLEILAIDED
+588 DSLLKILKIDED

-615 INALLAQPDFK
+615 INALLAQPDYK

-788 LVEVVKGDNGG
+788 LVEVV
-799 IELGTLFI
+799 
-807 DEGFG
+807 
-812 SLSDDTLEEVLDVLE
+812 
-827 DLREQRV
+827 
-834 IGIISHVEGMKTQ
+834 
-847 IPMRL
+847 
-852 EVRPTEAGPSTV
+852 
-864 KMAIGKIAQV
+864 

>member
-50 FSLYGVTAHE
+50 YSLYGVTAHE

-71 VRRDYCEVGDETK
+71 VRSDYCEVGDETK

-92 GARYKVTRT
+92 GSRYKVTRT
-101 AAYDAPKKR
+101 AAYDAPKKS

-117 NERAILEF
+117 NAKAILEF
-125 IDPPHDAINQ
+125 IDPPHEAINQ
-135 VREVSLRINEE
+135 VKEVNLRIKEE
-146 LRMDNEQF
+146 LRLDNEQF

-181 KIFKTFFYDKIKSQL
+181 SIFKTFFYDKIKSQL
-196 DLRAKEFQGLLA
+196 DVRAKELQGLLA

-223 EWVESKG
+223 EWVDSKG
-230 DLDFKRLEALLND
+230 ELDFKRLEALLND
-243 KNEARDA
+243 KNETRDA

-271 ERDSVEKFLNPLKA
+271 ERDAVEKVLNPLKA

-291 DSQEKIKAKS
+291 DSQEKIKAKT
-301 DLSKELD
+301 DLTAELEA
-308 GLNARAD
+308 LNSSAD

-329 ASGLQTLLE
+329 ASGLQTLME
-338 SRDSADNAME
+338 SREAADEAME
-348 EALEQIDE
+348 DALEQIDE
-356 DYAEMTSIE
+356 DYAEMTSPE
-365 VRARIKELNVK
+365 VKARIKELNVK
-376 VPVLSRKKD
+376 VPALSTKAV
-385 AAQKAEQELDD
+385 AAQKAESELDD
-396 LETLLDESLDNE
+396 LEVLLEESIDFE
-408 LKIKSLS
+408 VKIKALP
-415 TLTSKVSAAEKKLEG
+415 TLTTKVSAAEKKLEG

-453 LKKGQPCPVCGSA
+453 LKKGHPCPVCGSE
-466 EHPNPV
+466 EHPNPI
-472 KGQSGF
+472 KGQSNF
-478 DQDELDRLEQI
+478 DQDELDRLEEI
-489 VADVESELSEFRYE
+489 AADIESDLSELKYE

-508 TASKKKF
+508 AASKKKF
-515 KPSTELK
+515 KPSVELK

-538 VSEYEEAQGELNDLN
+538 VSEYEDAQQELSDLNDCLQ
-553 EYLPHFSDYESAE
+553 HFIDYESAE
-566 KSRIAS
+566 KSKLAS
-572 DTKIQ
+572 DAKIQ

-588 DTLLEILAIDED
+588 ETLVEILAIDED
-600 ALRAAVSTYTGRIKE
+600 ALRAEVSTYTDRIKE

-626 KLPESAELEEKI
+626 KLPESAELAEKI
-638 ATLAEKVSALDAE
+638 RTLTEKVSALNEE

-666 ESLRIAQ
+666 ESLNSAQ
-673 TGITTAMDEIAE
+673 VGINAALDEITE
-685 LRETGD
+685 LRQTGD

-697 GWVDGTNPAG
+697 GWVDGKNSAG

-719 EMILEYA
+719 EMILEFA

-740 RLHEDRQGRA
+740 RLHEDKQGRA
-750 KKAGLGITI
+750 QKAGLGITI

-864 KMAIGKIAQV
+864 KMAIGNLG

>member
-15 KDKQEIDFDALS
+15 KDKQEIDFDGLS

-71 VRRDYCEVGDETK
+71 VRSDYCEVGDETK

-101 AAYDAPKKR
+101 AAYEAPKKS

-117 NERAILEF
+117 NAKAILEF
-125 IDPPHDAINQ
+125 IDPPHESINQ
-135 VREVSLRINEE
+135 VKEVNLRIKEE
-146 LRMDNEQF
+146 LRLDNEQF

-181 KIFKTFFYDKIKSQL
+181 SIFKTFFYDKIKSQL
-196 DLRAKEFQGLLA
+196 DVRAKEFQGLLA

-223 EWVESKG
+223 EWVDSKG
-230 DLDFKRLEALLND
+230 ELDFKRLEALLND
-243 KNEARDA
+243 KNETRDT
-250 QNLELQAAIDLLRP
+250 QNVELQTAIALLRP
-264 NSEKQIQ
+264 NSEKQMQ
-271 ERDSVEKFLNPLKA
+271 ERDAAEKVLNPLKA

-291 DSQEKIKAKS
+291 DSQEKIKAKT
-301 DLSKELD
+301 DLTTELE
-308 GLNARAD
+308 GLNSRAD
-315 EMALKESQLLIRQK
+315 QMALKESQLLIRQK
-329 ASGLQTLLE
+329 ASGLQTLIE
-338 SRDSADNAME
+338 SREAADEAME
-348 EALEQIDE
+348 DALEQIDE
-356 DYAEMTSIE
+356 DYAEMTSAE
-365 VRARIKELNVK
+365 VKARIKELNVK
-376 VPVLSRKKD
+376 VPALSTKAV
-385 AAQKAEQELDD
+385 AAQKAESELDD
-396 LETLLDESLDNE
+396 LDVLLEESIDIE
-408 LKIKSLS
+408 VKIKALP
-415 TLTSKVSAAEKKLEG
+415 TLINKVAAAEKKLEG

-453 LKKGQPCPVCGSA
+453 LKKGQPCPVCGSE

-472 KGQSGF
+472 KGQSSF
-478 DQDELDRLEQI
+478 DQVELDRLEEI
-489 VADVESELSEFRYE
+489 VADVESDLSELKYE
-503 LKDAT
+503 LKDANS
-508 TASKKKF
+508 ASKKKF
-515 KPSTELK
+515 KPSAELK

-528 EKSASDAEEI
+528 EKSAADAEEI
-538 VSEYEEAQGELNDLN
+538 VSEYGDAQQELSDLND
-553 EYLPHFSDYESAE
+553 YLQHFIDYESAE
-566 KSRIAS
+566 KSKLAS

-577 SEMKRLKIEDE
+577 SEIKRLKIDDE
-588 DTLLEILAIDED
+588 DSLLKILKIDED
-600 ALRAAVSTYTGRIKE
+600 SLRAEVSTYTDRIKE

-626 KLPESAELEEKI
+626 KLPESAELGEKI
-638 ATLAEKVSALDAE
+638 RALTEKVSALNEE

-666 ESLRIAQ
+666 ESLNTAQ
-673 TGITTAMDEIAE
+673 VGINAALDEITE
-685 LRETGD
+685 LRQTGD

-697 GWVDGTNPAG
+697 GWVDGKNTAG

-719 EMILEYA
+719 EMILEFA

-740 RLHEDRQGRA
+740 RLHEDKQGRA
-750 KKAGLGITI
+750 QKAGLGITI

-864 KMAIGKIAQV
+864 KMAIGNIA

>member
-1 MRIHHLTIQGFGPF
+1 MRIHSLTIQGFGPF

-50 FSLYGVTAHE
+50 FALYGVTAHE

-71 VRRDYCEVGDETK
+71 VRSDYCEPGDETK
-84 VCIEFSTG
+84 VCIDFSTG

-101 AAYDAPKKR
+101 AAYDAPKKS

-117 NERAILEF
+117 NAKAILEF
-125 IDPPHDAINQ
+125 IDPPHEAVSQ
-135 VREVSLRINEE
+135 VKEVNLRIKEE
-146 LRMDNEQF
+146 LRLDNEQF

-181 KIFKTFFYDKIKSQL
+181 SIFKTFFYDKIKSQL
-196 DLRAKEFQGLLA
+196 DLRAKEIQGLLA
-208 QQGQEINHHVRNLEK
+208 QQAIEINHHVRNLQK

-230 DLDFKRLEALLND
+230 DLDFERLEAVLND
-243 KNEARDA
+243 NNESRQTQD
-250 QNLELQAAIDLLRP
+250 LELKSAIDLLRP
-264 NSEKQIQ
+264 NSENQIQ
-271 ERDSVEKFLNPLKA
+271 ERTAVEKVLTPKKA

-291 DSQEKIKAKS
+291 DSQEKIQAK
-301 DLSKELD
+301 KELSEELE
-308 GLNARAD
+308 GLSSKAD
-315 EMALKESQLLIRQK
+315 EMTLKESQLLMRQK
-329 ASGLQTLLE
+329 AAGLQTLLE
-338 SRDSADNAME
+338 SRDSADETME
-348 EALEQIDE
+348 EALEQIGE
-356 DYAEMTSIE
+356 DYAELTSVE
-365 VRARIKELNVK
+365 VKARIKELNLK
-376 VPVLSRKKD
+376 VPALAKKAD
-385 AAQKAEQELDD
+385 AAQKAETELEDLDD
-396 LETLLDESLDNE
+396 LINESIDIE
-408 LKIKSLS
+408 QKIKALPSLTTKAS
-415 TLTSKVSAAEKKLEG
+415 SLEKKFDA

-439 ALEKESYIGLAAKK
+439 TLERDSYIGLAAKK
-453 LKKGQPCPVCGSA
+453 LKKGQPCPVCGSE

-472 KGQSGF
+472 KAQGSY
-478 DQDELDRLEQI
+478 DQDEMNRLE
-489 VADVESELSEFRYE
+489 ESVSEIERELGDLKYD

-515 KPSTELK
+515 KPSVELK

-538 VSEYEEAQGELNDLN
+538 VDEYEAAQQELSDLNDCLQ
-553 EYLPHFSDYESAE
+553 HFIDYESAE
-566 KSRIAS
+566 KSKIAS
-572 DTKIQ
+572 ETKLQ

-588 DTLLEILAIDED
+588 DSLVEILEIDEE
-600 ALRAAVSTYTGRIKE
+600 ALRAEVSGYTDRIKE
-615 INALLAQPDFK
+615 INTLLAQADFK
-626 KLPESAELEEKI
+626 KLPDADELYQKIQVLVEKVTELE
-638 ATLAEKVSALDAE
+638 VE
-651 LSLINDQLAVVERIN
+651 LSAINDQLAVVERIN
-666 ESLRIAQ
+666 EGLKSAQ
-673 TGITTAMDEIAE
+673 LGVAAALDEISE

-697 GWVDGTNPAG
+697 GWVDGKNSAG

-719 EMILEYA
+719 EMILEFA

-740 RLHEDRQGRA
+740 RLYEEKQGRTQ
-750 KKAGLGITI
+750 KAGLGITI

-827 DLREQRV
+827 DLREERV

-864 KMAIGKIAQV
+864 KMAIASIG

>member
-50 FSLYGVTAHE
+50 YSLYGVTAHE

-71 VRRDYCEVGDETK
+71 VRSDYCEVGDETK

-92 GARYKVTRT
+92 GSRYKVTRT
-101 AAYDAPKKR
+101 AAYDAPKKS

-117 NERAILEF
+117 NAKAILEF
-125 IDPPHDAINQ
+125 IDPPHEAINQ
-135 VREVSLRINEE
+135 VKEVNLRIKEE
-146 LRMDNEQF
+146 LRLDNEQF

-181 KIFKTFFYDKIKSQL
+181 SIFKTFFYDKIKSQL
-196 DLRAKEFQGLLA
+196 DVRAKEFQGLLA

-230 DLDFKRLEALLND
+230 ELDFKRLEALLND
-243 KNEARDA
+243 KNELRDA

-264 NSEKQIQ
+264 NSEKQMQ
-271 ERDSVEKFLNPLKA
+271 ERDAAEKVLNPMKA

-291 DSQEKIKAKS
+291 DSQEKIKAKT
-301 DLSKELD
+301 DLTAELEA
-308 GLNARAD
+308 LNSSAD

-329 ASGLQTLLE
+329 AAGLQTLME
-338 SRDSADNAME
+338 SREAADEAME
-348 EALEQIDE
+348 DALEQIDE
-356 DYAEMTSIE
+356 DYAEMTSPE
-365 VRARIKELNVK
+365 VKARIKELNVK
-376 VPVLSRKKD
+376 VPALSTKAV
-385 AAQKAEQELDD
+385 AAQKAESELDD
-396 LETLLDESLDNE
+396 LEVLLEESIDFE
-408 LKIKSLS
+408 VKIKALP
-415 TLTSKVSAAEKKLEG
+415 TLTTKVSAAEKKLEG

-453 LKKGQPCPVCGSA
+453 LKKGQPCPVCGSE

-472 KGQSGF
+472 KGQSSF
-478 DQDELDRLEQI
+478 DQDELDRLEEI
-489 VADVESELSEFRYE
+489 VADIESDLSELKYE

-508 TASKKKF
+508 AASKKKF
-515 KPSTELK
+515 KPSVELK

-538 VSEYEEAQGELNDLN
+538 VSEYEDAQQELSDLNDCLQ
-553 EYLPHFSDYESAE
+553 HFIDYESAE
-566 KSRIAS
+566 KSKLAS

-577 SEMKRLKIEDE
+577 SEMRRLKIEDE
-588 DTLLEILAIDED
+588 ETLVEILAIDED
-600 ALRAAVSTYTGRIKE
+600 ALRAEVSTYTDRIKE

-626 KLPESAELEEKI
+626 KLPESAELGEKI
-638 ATLAEKVSALDAE
+638 RTLTEKVSALNEE

-666 ESLRIAQ
+666 ESLNSAQ
-673 TGITTAMDEIAE
+673 VGINAALDEITE
-685 LRETGD
+685 LRQTGD

-697 GWVDGTNPAG
+697 GWVDGKNSAG

-719 EMILEYA
+719 EMILEFA

-740 RLHEDRQGRA
+740 RLHEDKQGRA
-750 KKAGLGITI
+750 QKAGLGITI

-864 KMAIGKIAQV
+864 KMAIGNIG